1 MYPHP
6 GILQPGTSLMRV
18 RFINWAILAA
28 FLAVLLAAGC
38 GAESPTLSQNPESE
52 SGVVSGRIEIPPAG
66 GPVDDQPALNLFFEN
81 AATEEVV
88 VIPTQAG
95 HRNYRA
101 DLPPGSYYVYTWLPD
116 FSRRGAYTVCQSSEP
131 CQTHALHPFTVTSG
145 QETAGI
151 DIADWHEP
159 SGPPIVLLGT
169 VIDGTGAKPQADA
182 VIVIQDSRIVAVGP
196 STEVEIPPHGIVF
209 DPPGAAILPGLID
222 AHVHNA
228 YEPANLRAWL
238 QEGVTTVRDLGAPLG
253 SRYFAMRDE
262 LRMNPGYTR
271 VVAAGPIVTVPGG
284 YPTSRIAC
292 LTIDSPDDARR
303 QVSQLIEAGADLIKI
318 ALESDA
324 GPALSDAQIAAI
336 AETAHESNI
345 PVTAHVTKL
354 RDLELVLSA
363 GVDDVAHLVTDR
375 APRHAIQQMVDSG
388 TYWVPTLE
396 ALDGEGAGNL
406 RRFVAAGGNVA
417 LGTDAGYL
425 PGLRIGLPMDE
436 IRAMQEAGMAPMQII
451 VAATRNAAHVCRLE
465 GVLGTLEVGKLADLL
480 VVDGNPGEDIEALEK
495 VRIVIHG
502 GSIVR
507 GDGSKLGMTGG
518 EQPDEDTSD

>member
-1 MYPHP
+1 
-6 GILQPGTSLMRV
+6 MRA
-18 RFINWAILAA
+18 RAINWAILAA

-38 GAESPTLSQNPESE
+38 GTESPTLSQNPGAE
-52 SGVVSGRIEIPPAG
+52 SGVVSGRIEIPLAG
-66 GPVDDQPALNLFFEN
+66 GPVDDQSALDLFFEN
-81 AATEEVV
+81 AATGEVV
-88 VIPTQAG
+88 VVPSLAG
-95 HRNYRA
+95 HRNYSA
-101 DLPPGSYYVYTWLPD
+101 NLPPGSYYVYTWLPD
-116 FSRRGAYTVCQSSEP
+116 FSKRGAYTICLSGEP
-131 CQTHALHPFTVTSG
+131 CQTHALQPFTVTSG
-145 QETAGI
+145 QETTGI

-159 SGPPIVLLGT
+159 SGPPIVLIGS
-169 VIDGTGAKPQADA
+169 VIDGTGAGPQADT

-196 STEVEIPPHGIVF
+196 RTEVDIPPQGIVF
-209 DPPGAAILPGLID
+209 DPPGASILPGLID

-253 SRYFAMRDE
+253 SRYFARRDE
-262 LRMNPGYTR
+262 LRADPAYAR
-271 VVAAGPIVTVPGG
+271 VVAAGPIVTVPRG
-284 YPTSRIAC
+284 YPTSRIRC
-292 LTIDSPDDARR
+292 LTVSSPEDAR
-303 QVSQLIEAGADLIKI
+303 QKTAQLVAEGADLIKI
-318 ALESDA
+318 SIESGG
-324 GPALSDAQIAAI
+324 GPILTAAEI
-336 AETAHESNI
+336 EAIVQTAHGNEI
-345 PVTAHVTKL
+345 PVTAHVTKSD
-354 RDLELVLSA
+354 DLERALAA

-375 APRHAIQQMVDSG
+375 ASRSTIRQMVESG

-396 ALDGEGAGNL
+396 ALGEEGAGNL

-436 IRAMQEAGMAPMQII
+436 IRAMQEAGMTPMQII

-480 VVDGNPGEDIEALEK
+480 VVDGNPVEDIEALEK

-507 GDGSKLGMTGG
+507 GDGSELGMAGG
-518 EQPDEDTSD
+518 E